1 MANTVPILSYANTFS
16 DWYVVT
22 NALSQENNILGKED
36 YTKDSGTL
44 YLSETTQNALQ
55 SNGNIVVQK
64 QLLVQGLGSSATV
77 QNNLTVGGQVYF
89 TNTTLSLIA
98 SGQANVLGPVFA
110 LAPNTG
116 LTVANSAT
124 IGANLTTLGS
134 GSFGANVVVGGW
146 FSTTG
151 NSKFTGPLVASQS
164 VSTAN
169 LIADAIS
176 SGGTATANYLQANTA
191 LLTGTVTANTLVNT
205 ANLVAGVLSAGPATV
220 STLQA
225 NTTILAAS
233 ISANTLISAPNVIGT
248 AISGTTVTVDTVQA
262 NTSVTANS
270 LVANTLITTANLVAG
285 TLSSGGTATVNRL
298 QANTSVLT
306 GTVTAN
312 TLISSPNIIGTEIS
326 GTTVTVNIVQ
336 GNTSVTTGTVNA
348 NTLVSTANLIA
359 GNLSSGGTA
368 TVNRLA
374 ANTLISGPNAV
385 VTAISG
391 TSVTVDTVQANTSVT
406 ANTLTANTLL
416 TAANLVAGTL
426 SSGGTAT
433 VNRVQANTSVVTG
446 TLTANTSMLTGVI
459 VANTSVT
466 ANTLSANTLL
476 TAPNVIATAISGSA
490 VTVDTVQANT
500 SVLSNTITA
509 NSTVNVTGSTQ
520 VDNAV
525 AINITTA
532 NSAYPGLLGGT
543 SNTGLISRT
552 TLNVTGPLSSGNTS
566 FATINVTANQAS
578 IVVSNGSNTLTMT
591 PLSISGGNVAASI
604 KSLVTTGSVQ
614 VGGNFI
620 LSGTTVYAT
629 NMLTL
634 SAGALANSNNS
645 IEIDRLQS
653 PGASNAA
660 IRWNEVDK
668 YWDVKNVATSST
680 YTKIVVDQD
689 PSTSITLQGYLRVNG
704 VVSTQSTVVPAATT
718 TLNLALYD
726 NFIITLDKNITFSLT
741 NIGTKIGSSGCI
753 VLKQDAT
760 GGRTFTK
767 ATEMKTPLGGA
778 AITQYTAANS
788 LSLINYYVVDASTVL
803 INYIGN
809 FA

>member
-1 MANTVPILSYANTFS
+1 MLFRSSAPNVIATDI
-16 DWYVVT
+16 
-22 NALSQENNILGKED
+22 
-36 YTKDSGTL
+36 SGT
-44 YLSETTQNALQ
+44 SVT
-55 SNGNIVVQK
+55 
-64 QLLVQGLGSSATV
+64 
-77 QNNLTVGGQVYF
+77 
-89 TNTTLSLIA
+89 
-98 SGQANVLGPVFA
+98 
-110 LAPNTG
+110 
-116 LTVANSAT
+116 
-124 IGANLTTLGS
+124 
-134 GSFGANVVVGGW
+134 
-146 FSTTG
+146 
-151 NSKFTGPLVASQS
+151 
-164 VSTAN
+164 VSTV
-169 LIADAIS
+169 
-176 SGGTATANYLQANTA
+176 QANTSVR
-191 LLTGTVTANTLVNT
+191 TGTLTANTLVNT
-205 ANLVAGVLSAGPATV
+205 ANLVAGVLSSGAATV
-220 STLQA
+220 STL
-225 NTTILAAS
+225 
-233 ISANTLISAPNVIGT
+233 
-248 AISGTTVTVDTVQA
+248 
-262 NTSVTANS
+262 
-270 LVANTLITTANLVAG
+270 
-285 TLSSGGTATVNRL
+285 
-298 QANTSVLT
+298 
-306 GTVTAN
+306 
-312 TLISSPNIIGTEIS
+312 
-326 GTTVTVNIVQ
+326 
-336 GNTSVTTGTVNA
+336 
-348 NTLVSTANLIA
+348 
-359 GNLSSGGTA
+359 
-368 TVNRLA
+368 
-374 ANTLISGPNAV
+374 
-385 VTAISG
+385 
-391 TSVTVDTVQANTSVT
+391 
-406 ANTLTANTLL
+406 
-416 TAANLVAGTL
+416 
-426 SSGGTAT
+426 
-433 VNRVQANTSVVTG
+433 
-446 TLTANTSMLTGVI
+446 
-459 VANTSVT
+459 
-466 ANTLSANTLL
+466 
-476 TAPNVIATAISGSA
+476 
-490 VTVDTVQANT
+490 QANT

-552 TLNVTGPLSSGNTS
+552 TLNVTGPLSNGNTS

-634 SAGALANSNNS
+634 SAGALVPSNNS

-668 YWDVKNVATSST
+668 YWDIKNVSTSST

-704 VVSTQSTVVPAATT
+704 VVSTQSTVAPTATT
-718 TLNLALYD
+718 TLNLALFD
-726 NFIITLDKNITFSLT
+726 NFIITLDKNIAFSLT